1 MCSPKPHDTH
11 QMRHSLL
18 RLSLHGNPA
27 LSLSISDHPLPL
39 NLSALW
45 RLGVTGDGSA
55 DDPISIDEPPVVVVS
70 DNEAPI
76 EISDDE
82 TPSTESGQK
91 RPPDHAAE
99 GHASKK
105 TGEIE
110 GPMAALSVLVHPPA
124 PDWHRSRQHHCIHA
138 VLNYLPHNDNVVLS
152 PFSLISC
159 MAMLCRGAT
168 LGPARDQ
175 LAHYCW
181 PSAADATVCDD
192 SVALPAL
199 AAFVS
204 QLARVKVCRYAN
216 ILMTDHANM
225 QEYTDDILEHFKA
238 QPYHLEDYGKV
249 NTEVQK
255 ITTIPK
261 LVLPR
266 KPDGTVLINT
276 VHFAD
281 QWVYEFEDRLQSTPF
296 RTPTGSIVR
305 VDMMHQKNRLS
316 LAKHAHF
323 TAVHLPYKSG
333 LGAWFVKHDTLHTHE
348 AAYRAL
354 QNFLELEFVQHT
366 LPQSTQDVDLTVPKF
381 TMSSSIDLR
390 RLFVS
395 ATSHPIT
402 SVFEPKGHL
411 ARMSTDENE
420 FVGRFEQECIL
431 EVDQKGTKAA
441 VYTASQAKRGGGDGR
456 IYQYVSFT
464 HTFYMVIHHQ
474 DTILFVAKV
483 ASPTPSQP
491 PSQAPSHKEVQT
503 SEEIMQYD
511 PWKDLAHN
519 LITPLP
525 RGDFLLITKQ
535 HDGKKDKNGEFI
547 ESFKDTD
554 KDGNTI
560 QHTDKESKVYRRTY
574 TVPLHLLLRVQMAF
588 RNETPNGKMSVQPV
602 YINDEGK
609 EEPEKLVEVNQTPN
623 EIHFPLQKE
632 EDEEEDGWDFKDEA
646 GNTFLQLRFA
656 GSEENM

>member
-1 MCSPKPHDTH
+1 MSPCTPHDSD
-11 QMRHSLL
+11 RLKHSLF

-45 RLGVTGDGSA
+45 RLGMLHDGAA
-55 DDPISIDEPPVVVVS
+55 DHFASEEP
-70 DNEAPI
+70 
-76 EISDDE
+76 
-82 TPSTESGQK
+82 THGTL
-91 RPPDHAAE
+91 
-99 GHASKK
+99 
-105 TGEIE
+105 T
-110 GPMAALSVLVHPPA
+110 ALSVLVDPPR
-124 PDWHRSRQHHCIHA
+124 PDWYRSRQHHCIQT
-138 VLNYLPHNDNVVLS
+138 VMTVSPPNDNLVLS

-181 PSAADATVCDD
+181 PSAADATACDD
-192 SVALPAL
+192 AVALPAL

-216 ILMTDHANM
+216 ILMTDHAV
-225 QEYTDDILEHFKA
+225 QEYTDDILQHFKA
-238 QPYHLEDYGKV
+238 EPHPLDDFAKV
-249 NTEVQK
+249 NSLVQE

-261 LVLPR
+261 QVVPR
-266 KPDGTVLINT
+266 RPNGTVLINA

-296 RTPTGSIVR
+296 KTPTGSLVH
-305 VDMMHQKNRLS
+305 VDMMHQKNKLL
-316 LAKHAHF
+316 LAKDALF

-333 LGAWFVKHDTLHTHE
+333 LGAWFVKHNTLHTHQ
-348 AAYRAL
+348 AAYGAL

-366 LPQSTQDVDLTVPKF
+366 LQKPTQDVDLTVPKF

-390 RLFVS
+390 RLFTS

-402 SVFEPKGHL
+402 SVFEPEGHL

-420 FVGRFEQECIL
+420 SVGRFEQECIL

-441 VYTASQAKRGGGDGR
+441 VYTALQATRGGGDGR
-456 IYQYVSFT
+456 VYQYVSFT

-491 PSQAPSHKEVQT
+491 PSQAPSHTVVQT
-503 SEEIMQYD
+503 SQEIISYD
-511 PWKDLAHN
+511 PWQDLEHN
-519 LITPLP
+519 LIIPLP
-525 RGDFLLITKQ
+525 QGDFMLITTQ
-535 HDGKKDKNGEFI
+535 HDGKNDKKGEFI

-574 TVPLHLLLRVQMAF
+574 TVPLSLLLRVQMAF
-588 RNETPNGKMSVQPV
+588 RNETPDGKMSVQPV

-609 EEPEKLVEVNQTPN
+609 EEPEKLVEVNKTPN
-623 EIHFPLQKE
+623 EIQFPLQKE
-632 EDEEEDGWDFKDEA
+632 EGEEEDGWDFKDEA

-656 GSEENM
+656 GSEENT